1 MSDLSPF
8 GTTELS
14 AIGAEP
20 MTRIKVECTTSAKG
34 EVNVSWSVSLE
45 VPTWDEGDPVA
56 LETTVGRLDQLLAT
70 TALQAAGA
78 KYSYI
83 DHLATKAQSVED
95 QRRQDAVEDAEV
107 WLSDEQ
113 RAEIDKG
120 LQASGA
126 KYAYID
132 HLANRGQVVE
142 PTVTATD
149 LSTAERLFGLTE
161 MDGRPVTSPTQ
172 IIDGFDEV

>member
-8 GTTELS
+8 GLNDLE
-14 AIGAEP
+14 AVGREP
-20 MTRIKVECTTSAKG
+20 VTRIKIECNTSAKG

-45 VPTWDEGDPVA
+45 VPTWDEGEDERATDV
-56 LETTVGRLDQLLAT
+56 TVGRLDKLLAT
-70 TALQAAGA
+70 TAMQAA
-78 KYSYI
+78 
-83 DHLATKAQSVED
+83 
-95 QRRQDAVEDAEV
+95 
-107 WLSDEQ
+107 
-113 RAEIDKG
+113 
-120 LQASGA
+120 GA